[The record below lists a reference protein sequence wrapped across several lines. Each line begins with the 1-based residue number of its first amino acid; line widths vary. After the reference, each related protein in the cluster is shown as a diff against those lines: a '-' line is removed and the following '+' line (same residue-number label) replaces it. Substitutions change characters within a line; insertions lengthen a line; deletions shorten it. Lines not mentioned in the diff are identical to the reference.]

1 MYSVQNESN
10 YEVPAQWPPEL
21 AGQKRPVVTVVHDVS
36 DDDDEEPPRVR
47 PRLSDNSGS
56 AGFGDSLGRLLSG
69 QAETEGKA
77 SEARSPAAL
86 GTCMLSSQG
95 TDCQSTRIG
104 VCNQGIAGKTAATA
118 LEDTGLMAQ
127 VARIQ
132 RVAGNDFRAIL
143 GLGPLGQSLELQT
156 VQSNYRQLMRLLHP
170 DKRNQAAESAAGGK
184 EVCDDAMER
193 VQKALLSAKKEIE
206 AGGPDATVI
215 AMDSMRRMQEIQRQ
229 RARQAM
235 KRQEDKDLGSMM
247 ADIDAV
253 LSQGETSFIPRHPSY
268 GVSQASAQEQDLTA
282 QQIADL
288 LNQIG

>member
-86 GTCMLSSQG
+86 GTCMLSS
-95 TDCQSTRIG
+95 
-104 VCNQGIAGKTAATA
+104 QGIAGKTAATA